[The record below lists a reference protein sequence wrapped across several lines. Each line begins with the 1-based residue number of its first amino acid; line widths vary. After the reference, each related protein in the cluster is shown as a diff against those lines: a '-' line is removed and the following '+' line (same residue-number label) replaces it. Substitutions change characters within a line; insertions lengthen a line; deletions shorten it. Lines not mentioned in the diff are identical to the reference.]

1 MVWITAETLINIYL
15 TFMNN
20 PYFVLGHKNLS
31 ECCKGA
37 WLIANFQIQH
47 PEVMLKKSLFGF
59 YLDLLIKKLMQN
71 MFFHNI
77 KI

>member
-1 MVWITAETLINIYL
+1 
-15 TFMNN
+15 
-20 PYFVLGHKNLS
+20 
-31 ECCKGA
+31 
-37 WLIANFQIQH
+37 
-47 PEVMLKKSLFGF
+47 MLKKSLFGF